1 MSDKPVMCVLCR
13 KEPAALVIEDNGT
26 KRLCAGCHAHTVEVI
41 KQEFDRLHQRRE
53 HCERYNKQLHDGSWA
68 TVCEKCQRTWWDKE
82 SGMCASPDGTP
93 DPADALYDKAVDMA
107 VTSFKASTNGEST

>member
-1 MSDKPVMCVLCR
+1 MSDKPVICVLCR

-26 KRLCAGCHAHTVEVI
+26 KRLCAGCHAHTVEAI

-53 HCERYNKQLHDGSWA
+53 HCEKYSKELPGGRQVTFCD
-68 TVCEKCQRTWWDKE
+68 KCGRFWWGKD

-93 DPADALYDKAVDMA
+93 DPADALYDKAVAMA